1 MFMTNLKR
9 LGALLPLSLLFIAPG
24 MSGAQQHAPIAEQ
37 IGKAYGLDSFGQVE
51 AIRYT
56 FNIPEFKLSRTW
68 VWEPKTDTVSYE
80 ATDKEGKPVKVS
92 YKRDELS
99 SQSDAV
105 KNEIDPAFV
114 NDHYILLFPLHVA
127 WDDWATVT
135 NEGMHEMPIS
145 KKPARRVVVKYPP
158 RGGYSPGDTWELYVS
173 KNNRLEE
180 FVFHRGGDGPIKVY
194 TGTWEGYEKAGPL
207 LLSTDHE
214 GTTDDGK
221 SVRVFYSDVAV
232 KVVGSDKW
240 VNAQPASKP
249 SASQRVARE

>member
-1 MFMTNLKR
+1 MTYLRR
-9 LGALLPLSLLFIAPG
+9 LAALLPFSVLFIAPG
-24 MSGAQQHAPIAEQ
+24 ISGAQQHAPIAEQ

-56 FNIPEFKLSRTW
+56 FNIPELKLSRTW
-68 VWEPKTDTVSYE
+68 VWEPKTDTVTYVGP
-80 ATDKEGKPVKVS
+80 DKEGKPVKVT

-105 KNEIDPAFV
+105 KNDIDPAFV
-114 NDHYILLFPLHVA
+114 NDHYVLLFPLHVA

-135 NEGMHEMPIS
+135 DEGIQEMPIS
-145 KKPARRVVVKYPP
+145 KKSARRVVVKYPSQ
-158 RGGYSPGDTWELYVS
+158 GGYSPGDTWELYVG
-173 KNNRLEE
+173 KDKRVAE
-180 FVFHRGGDGPIKVY
+180 FVYHRAGKGVPSLY

-214 GTTDDGK
+214 GTTGDGK

-240 VNAQPASKP
+240 VNAQ
-249 SASQRVARE
+249 SAPEQSAAERIAGK

>member
-1 MFMTNLKR
+1 MTNLKR
-9 LGALLPLSLLFIAPG
+9 LAALLPFSVVLVVPAVC
-24 MSGAQQHAPIAEQ
+24 GAQQHASIAEQ

-56 FNIPEFKLSRTW
+56 FNIPAFKLSRTW

-80 ATDKEGKPVKVS
+80 GTDKEGKPVKVT
-92 YKRDELS
+92 YKRGELS

-105 KNEIDPAFV
+105 KSEIDPAFV
-114 NDHYILLFPLHVA
+114 NDHYILLFPLHVE

-135 NEGMHEMPIS
+135 DEGTHEMPIS
-145 KKPARRVVVKYPP
+145 KKPARRVVVKYPSQ
-158 RGGYSPGDTWELYVS
+158 GGYSPGDTWELYVG
-173 KNNRLEE
+173 KDNRLEE
-180 FVFHRGGDGPIKVY
+180 FVYHGGGAAAIKGY

-214 GTTDDGK
+214 GTTVDGK

-232 KVVGSDKW
+232 KLVGSDKW
-240 VNAQPASKP
+240 VNAQPASKQL
-249 SASQRVARE
+249 ASERIARQ